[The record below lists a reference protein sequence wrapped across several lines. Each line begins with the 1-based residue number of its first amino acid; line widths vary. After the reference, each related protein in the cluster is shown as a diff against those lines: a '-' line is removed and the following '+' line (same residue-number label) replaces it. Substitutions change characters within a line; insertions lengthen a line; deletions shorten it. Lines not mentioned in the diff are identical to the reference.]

1 MNTEPDKQA
10 NPTAKTVNNQQAELL
25 SQTSHFISRWSGP
38 FVSFLS
44 YGIILGLGLTGIGLM
59 TVSAMI
65 GLFFDSG
72 RASGFGFL
80 TGGVFLAVGCT
91 MILWKL
97 TRALGL
103 LYQIRQQAKTA

>member
-1 MNTEPDKQA
+1 MNTEPDKQTK
-10 NPTAKTVNNQQAELL
+10 PTANNKQAELL
-25 SQTSHFISRWSGP
+25 SHVSKTSHFISRWSGP

-72 RASGFGFL
+72 SASGFGFL

-97 TRALGL
+97 SRALGL